1 MVFFCRPGKMSL
13 RALLT
18 GFLVGAGVVCA
29 AAAAASNSK
38 AGIKSVFFILVSWC
52 AEKHSA
58 GGRVR
63 ASLTE
68 SNDRVQSSPTQAPLV
83 GGRRGFAPAGRG
95 GTPVPHG
102 QDLSHRQ

>member
-13 RALLT
+13 MALLT
-18 GFLVGAGVVCA
+18 GVLVCAGGVCA

-58 GGRVR
+58 GVRVR

-68 SNDRVQSSPTQAPLV
+68 SNDRVQSSRDQQHLSV
-83 GGRRGFAPAGRG
+83 WRGGFAPPVRG
-95 GTPVPHG
+95 GAPSPHG
-102 QDLSHRQ
+102 